1 MKKYSVFSSL
11 LLCIACLAT
20 SAVAC
25 SSDGPEE
32 PKKPDTPVTPD
43 KPDVPEEDGK
53 FGLKPNEVNAYF
65 EGRIKETSPKYEV
78 SGKLTTENITAASEY
93 VWGLWKQAVSTAETE
108 KLPAPATISGYW
120 DEKAPVHF
128 SWKVGSES
136 MNSTYALKG
145 TKPATGYPMFIF
157 LHGSGDDA
165 YMEWTNILY
174 LIDGTVTGNN
184 PIPSSFIVP
193 KSPKGGTNCRWFPPT
208 RQKYWERA
216 IRQALVG
223 GQTDPNKIY
232 FTGISEGA
240 YGSQRLASFYADY
253 LAGVS
258 PISGG
263 DQLFNAPAENLA
275 NVFYRSVNGSEDTM
289 YGRYLL
295 TNKAKEE
302 LDRLEKAHPG
312 HYKHSFKMLSGVGHF
327 EWKYMND
334 YNPVPDLVKQT
345 RNPLPKYFYWEN
357 FGMGGQLGEGYRYRE
372 GFYNLLVLEPSS
384 ERNDNLVR
392 DCYEMT
398 INGNTIDLN
407 VNTVKVTP
415 TESVKDTYWE
425 MQIGVEKSFTQATK
439 GKVRIY
445 LNGKLVDL
453 SKPVVVKVNGVEKF
467 NGTVTPDTRWLV
479 ESCGIFFDPERL
491 FPAAVDVT
499 I

>member
-65 EGRIKETSPKYEV
+65 EGQIKETSPKYEV

-108 KLPAPATISGYW
+108 KLPAPATISVSW
-120 DEKAPVHF
+120 ADKAPVHF

-145 TKPATGYPMFIF
+145 TKPATGYPLFIF
-157 LHGSGDDA
+157 LHGSDSDE

-184 PIPSSFIVP
+184 LIPSTFIVP
-193 KSPKGGTNCRWFPPT
+193 KSPKGATNCRWFPPT

-295 TNKAKEE
+295 TNKAKDE

-312 HYKHSFKMLSGVGHF
+312 HYKHSFKCSRA
-327 EWKYMND
+327 WD
-334 YNPVPDLVKQT
+334 I
-345 RNPLPKYFYWEN
+345 
-357 FGMGGQLGEGYRYRE
+357 
-372 GFYNLLVLEPSS
+372 S
-384 ERNDNLVR
+384 
-392 DCYEMT
+392 
-398 INGNTIDLN
+398 NGST
-407 VNTVKVTP
+407 
-415 TESVKDTYWE
+415 
-425 MQIGVEKSFTQATK
+425 
-439 GKVRIY
+439 
-445 LNGKLVDL
+445 
-453 SKPVVVKVNGVEKF
+453 
-467 NGTVTPDTRWLV
+467 
-479 ESCGIFFDPERL
+479 
-491 FPAAVDVT
+491 
-499 I
+499 